1 MTRNEGHIRVIKK
14 KPKKKRRGM
23 GEWGMYKKCKTVKW
37 SGAGGEKRAK
47 SPPQPHKIP
56 EAHCR
61 PEHPD

>member
-1 MTRNEGHIRVIKK
+1 
-14 KPKKKRRGM
+14 M